1 MSIHCST
8 LRPSLRRASSDC
20 SLHALPSHSWEV
32 PRHEKNMDSICIP
45 WGVLTAPEMP
55 LPERLLTTQPGAEAG
70 PCPLC
75 VHVCFFILDSA

>member
-20 SLHALPSHSWEV
+20 SLHAQPSHSWERL
-32 PRHEKNMDSICIP
+32 RHGKTLNSMCIP

-55 LPERLLTTQPGAEAG
+55 LPERLLTTPPAADAG
-70 PCPLC
+70 PGL
-75 VHVCFFILDSA
+75 L